1 MLESEVKVG
10 MTVRVPDHTKKLEP
24 TTSIV
29 TVKRILSWKTR
40 DGKTIYEVE
49 GDATDRFK
57 RPYKWISQS
66 VAEDMEIVEIKE

>member
-10 MTVRVPDHTKKLEP
+10 MIVRVPDHTKKLEP

-29 TVKRILSWKTR
+29 RVKRVLRKDR
-40 DGKTIYEVE
+40 YGKQIYEVE
-49 GDATDRFK
+49 GDATDRFR

-66 VAEDMEIVEIKE
+66 LAEDMEIVEIEV